1 MTLQIILSILA
12 GFGLY
17 FLITKLIDLVEK
29 IKKISEERKIY
40 HDLMRDV
47 LSKQIQFKDRVNN
60 IVRFTLPISNKK
72 YEALLGISLKNN
84 LVFFI
89 KDNSIIYV
97 LQHYNNEI
105 IKVLQTAFH
114 KEINTVVHINGDIV
128 DRRTYE
134 NSLYFTLN
142 QNELNELKSLTDS
155 DCSLLNSFSSKL
167 SKQEQLNLLLDK
179 INQSG
184 YDSLTEEEKEQLR
197 KLSNN

>member
-1 MTLQIILSILA
+1 MIFQIISSVLA

-17 FLITKLIDLVEK
+17 FLITKLIDLAEK

-47 LSKQIQFKDRVNN
+47 LSKQIQFKDRINN

-89 KDNSIIYV
+89 KDNSIIYA

-114 KEINTVVHINGDIV
+114 KEINTVVHINGDII
-128 DRRTYE
+128 DQRTYE
-134 NSLYFTLN
+134 NSPYFILN
-142 QNELNELKSLTDS
+142 QNEPNELKSLTDP
-155 DCSLLNSFSSKL
+155 DYSLLNSFSSKL

-179 INQSG
+179 INQFG
-184 YDSLTEEEKEQLR
+184 YDSLTEEEKEQLK

>member
-1 MTLQIILSILA
+1 MIFQIISSVLA
-12 GFGLY
+12 GFGFY
-17 FLITKLIDLVEK
+17 FLVTKIIDLVKE

-40 HDLMRDV
+40 HDLTRDI
-47 LSKQIQFKDRVNN
+47 LSKQIKFKDRINH

-89 KDNSIIYV
+89 KDNSIIYT

-105 IKVLQTAFH
+105 IKVLQTTFH

-142 QNELNELKSLTDS
+142 QNELNELKSLTDP
-155 DCSLLNSFSSKL
+155 DYSLLNLSSPKL